1 MSSFKLLKRDCDHA
15 RGFRNKDDRCVD
27 CGAYPLPSI
36 TVEHYHQELLKRW
49 VAEQPNGN
57 IPGASIKVPLEVMMM
72 TRLQALEMV
81 LDAQAKRAM
90 LDEKIV
96 SLQ

>member
-1 MSSFKLLKRDCDHA
+1 MSSFKLLKRDCDHS

-27 CGAYPLPSI
+27 CGAYPLPSVTI
-36 TVEHYHQELLKRW
+36 EHYHQELLKRW
-49 VAEQPNGN
+49 VSEQPAGD
-57 IPGASIKVPLEVMMM
+57 IAGASVNVPTFIMLS
-72 TRLQALEMV
+72 TRIMANEMF
-81 LDAQAKRAM
+81 LDTQAKRAL